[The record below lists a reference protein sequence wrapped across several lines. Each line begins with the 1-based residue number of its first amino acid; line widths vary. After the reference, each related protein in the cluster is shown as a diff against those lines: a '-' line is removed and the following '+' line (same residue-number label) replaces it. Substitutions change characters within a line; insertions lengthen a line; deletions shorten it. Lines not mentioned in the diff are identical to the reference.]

1 MAPEGPPVPRRTGQN
16 RTEYAQRLT
25 RKRVV
30 LTTIAVMSG
39 MFLAA
44 LDGTIVAT
52 AMPTIIGDLQGLDQY
67 AWVFSAYLLAEI
79 ATIPLW
85 GRLADMFGRKR
96 IFITGMAI
104 FLVGS
109 ALSGM
114 AGTMMQLVLFRGL
127 QGVGAGCLIP
137 VAQTI
142 TADLYTMEQRA
153 KMSAIFSG
161 MFGFASIIGPFL
173 GGFITDNFGW
183 RWVFYVNLP
192 IGIAAI
198 TLVSVVMIEPLEKR
212 HHHRLDY
219 LGIVTLLAWTIL
231 LVFALEMGG
240 REYAWGSP
248 QIVGALAGSALF
260 LVAFVIAERKATE
273 PLIPFDLFS
282 VKVLRASTI
291 VSLFIGMAMFG
302 VLSFLPLFVQVVIG
316 SSATGAG
323 QVLTPM
329 MLAMMVGSAAG
340 ARIVL
345 KVGFRAMCVS
355 GFALL
360 ATGVFLL
367 TRLGVG
373 STRFDVS
380 VAMVFVGVGM
390 GFVMMSTMLSA
401 QNSVE
406 LPRLGV
412 STGLVNFTRQL
423 GGAVGVAIAAAV
435 MLNTLTDRIGEIF
448 PSASIKAGSLLSGQA
463 AQGLPPATQDAIK
476 EAFSSSL
483 HPVFVTMLIVAG
495 IGIAVSFLMPGGSP
509 LAIRDAARGRVP
521 AEVLLPDG
529 ETFVIAD
536 PVDEPTPNTPTPAPT
551 PNAPGERAEQP
562 VDEPVGGPAGE
573 PDQERVTYP

>member
-1 MAPEGPPVPRRTGQN
+1 MASAPPHRTA
-16 RTEYAQRLT
+16 YAARLT
-25 RKRVV
+25 HKRIV
-30 LTTIAVMSG
+30 LTTVAVMSG
-39 MFLAA
+39 MFLAS

-52 AMPTIIGDLQGLDQY
+52 AMPTIIGDLHGLNQY

-96 IFITGMAI
+96 IFLAGMII

-114 AGTMMQLVLFRGL
+114 AGSMTQLVLFRAL

-192 IGIAAI
+192 IGIAAVV
-198 TLVSVVMIEPLEKR
+198 LVSVAMIEPLEHKHR
-212 HHHRLDY
+212 HKLDY
-219 LGIVTLLAWTIL
+219 LGIATLLTWTIL

-240 REYAWGSP
+240 REYAWGSGE
-248 QIVGALAGSALF
+248 IIGAFAGSALF
-260 LVAFVIAERKATE
+260 LVAFVVTERRAAE
-273 PLIPFDLFS
+273 PLIPLDLFS

-316 SSATGAG
+316 ASATGAG

-329 MLAMMVGSAAG
+329 MLAMMVGSASG

-345 KVGFRAMCVS
+345 KVGFRVMCVS
-355 GFALL
+355 GFSLL
-360 ATGVFLL
+360 AGGVFLL

-373 STRFDVS
+373 STRLDVS
-380 VAMVFVGVGM
+380 IAMIFIGFGM

-406 LPRLGV
+406 IPRLGV
-412 STGLVNFTRQL
+412 STGLVNFSRQL
-423 GGAVGVAIAAAV
+423 GGAVGVAIAASV
-435 MLNTLTDRIGEIF
+435 MLTTLTDRIGSIF
-448 PSASIKAGSLLSGQA
+448 PSGNVKASSLLSAQA
-463 AQGLPPATQDAIK
+463 ASRFPAATRAAIQDA
-476 EAFSSSL
+476 FSGSL
-483 HPVFVTMLIVAG
+483 HPVFITMLLIAG
-495 IGIAVSFLMPGGSP
+495 IGVAVSFLMPSGSP
-509 LAIRDAARGRVP
+509 TAIRDAAHGRVP

-536 PVDEPTPNTPTPAPT
+536 PFDEEDAETELEAQPQ
-551 PNAPGERAEQP
+551 RAEA
-562 VDEPVGGPAGE
+562 EMAGPGA
-573 PDQERVTYP
+573 